1 MLLRKRKREFFGSL
15 NEKDLCDNKKFL
27 GVVKL
32 LLSNKVVHNESF
44 TLAEDGKIVENDKD
58 TASILNEFFSIPQQ
72 H

>member
-32 LLSNKVVHNESF
+32 LLSNKVVHNERI
-44 TLAEDGKIVENDKD
+44 TLAEDGKIVEND
-58 TASILNEFFSIPQQ
+58 
-72 H
+72 